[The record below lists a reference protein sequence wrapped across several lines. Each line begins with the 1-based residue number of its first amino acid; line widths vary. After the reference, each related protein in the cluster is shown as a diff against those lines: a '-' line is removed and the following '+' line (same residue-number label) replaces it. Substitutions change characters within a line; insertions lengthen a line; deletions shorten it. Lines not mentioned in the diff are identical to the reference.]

1 MHACLVKFN
10 NTNLIKSSAENIL
23 SLCQEGVACQK
34 VKQTSLITSIRVL
47 SRILF
52 FKQLEYDIFN
62 RQKLIIL

>member
-10 NTNLIKSSAENIL
+10 NTNLIKSSTENIL

>member
-34 VKQTSLITSIRVL
+34 VKQTSLITSINRVL
-47 SRILF
+47 SGILF

-62 RQKLIIL
+62 QKLIIL